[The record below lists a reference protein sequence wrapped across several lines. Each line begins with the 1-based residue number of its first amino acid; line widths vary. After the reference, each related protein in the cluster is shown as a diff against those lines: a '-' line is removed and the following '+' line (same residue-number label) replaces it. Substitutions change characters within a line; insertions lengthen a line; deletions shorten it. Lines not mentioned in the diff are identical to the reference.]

1 LKKVGIIMST
11 TDFNKLSRELAGQ
24 GGIAGS
30 VLLLLI
36 ILLVLISIMWAYFT
50 ELDNVTRG
58 QGKIVSSM
66 QNQLVQASERGVL
79 SKSFIEE
86 GQKVSVGQLLVEI
99 DPVDAKT
106 AFDQAEQ
113 TLASLKIQRERL
125 FAEIS
130 GDELEFAN
138 ELVQLAPTVT
148 RSEKALFNSRKA
160 ELASKISVLQ
170 QRLNQRDEQIQE
182 INVNI
187 QTARETLELV
197 DKQIAIIE
205 PLVNASL
212 ASETD
217 LLSLRRQA
225 KDFEGKSESYVASLQ
240 RAKSSIVEVEQE
252 IKSAK
257 QSFAT
262 NSQSELAKIT
272 SEIAAVESRI
282 PALEDRLVR
291 TKVKSPVEGIVN
303 RLNFKTLGGFVT
315 PGDVIAEIVPTGED
329 LIVEG
334 LIDPKDIAYINPGQ
348 KVRISLTAYDAS
360 RYGTLDGIVLKVS
373 ADASLDQNLGISA
386 YTVDISIDSELFEDD
401 NSAVEILP
409 GMVASVEVLAG
420 KRSVL
425 EYIWQP
431 MAKVKERAFRD

>member
-1 LKKVGIIMST
+1 MST
-11 TDFNKLSRELAGQ
+11 TDFNKLSRELSGQ

-30 VLLLLI
+30 LLLFLI
-36 ILLVLISIMWAYFT
+36 MLLVVLSIIWAYFT
-50 ELDNVTRG
+50 QLDNVTRG

-86 GQKVSVGQLLVEI
+86 GQKVSMGQVLVEI

-113 TLASLKIQRERL
+113 TLASLKIQRQRL
-125 FAEIS
+125 FSEIS
-130 GDELEFAN
+130 GEELIFDIA
-138 ELVQLAPTVT
+138 LVQLAPTVT
-148 RSEKALFNSRKA
+148 RSEKALFKARNA
-160 ELASKISVLQ
+160 ELQSKIAVLQ
-170 QRLNQRDEQIQE
+170 QKLNQRNEQIQE

-187 QTARETLELV
+187 QTAEDTLTLV
-197 DKQIAIIE
+197 EKQIAIIE

-240 RAKSSIVEVEQE
+240 RAKSSIIEVEQE

-257 QSFAT
+257 QSFST

-272 SEIAAVESRI
+272 SEIASIESRI

-291 TKVKSPVEGIVN
+291 TKIKSPVEGIVN
-303 RLNFKTLGGFVT
+303 RLNVKTLGGFVA

-334 LIDPKDIAYINPGQ
+334 LIDPKDIAYIRPGQ

-360 RYGTLDGIVLKVS
+360 RYGTLDGVVLKVS
-373 ADASLDQNLGISA
+373 ADAFLDQALGLTA
-386 YTVDISIDSELFEDD
+386 YKVDISIDSSLFEDD
-401 NSAVEILP
+401 GSAVEILP
-409 GMVASVEVLAG
+409 GMVASVDVLAG

-431 MAKVKERAFRD
+431 MAKVKERAFKD

>member
-1 LKKVGIIMST
+1 MST
-11 TDFNKLSRELAGQ
+11 TDFNKLSKELSGQ

-30 VLLLLI
+30 LLLFLI
-36 ILLVLISIMWAYFT
+36 ILLVIIAVVWAYFT

-86 GQKVSVGQLLVEI
+86 GQKVVIGQVLVEI

-106 AFDQAEQ
+106 AYDQAEQ
-113 TLASLKIQRERL
+113 ALASLKIQRERL
-125 FAEIS
+125 LSEIS
-130 GDELEFAN
+130 GEDLNFTQD
-138 ELVQLAPTVT
+138 LIDLAPTVT
-148 RSEKALFNSRKA
+148 KTEKALFKSRKA
-160 ELASKISVLQ
+160 NLSSKIAVLQ
-170 QRLNQRDEQIQE
+170 QRLNQRNEQILE
-182 INVNI
+182 INVNV
-187 QTARETLELV
+187 QTAKATLNLV
-197 DKQIAIIE
+197 ERQIAIIE

-225 KDFEGKSESYVASLQ
+225 KDFEGKSESYVVSLQ
-240 RAKSSIVEVEQE
+240 RAKSSIIEVEQE
-252 IKSAK
+252 IQSAR

-262 NSQSELAKIT
+262 GSQSELAKIT

-282 PALEDRLVR
+282 PALKDRLIR

-334 LIDPKDIAYINPGQ
+334 LIDPKDIAYISPGQ
-348 KVRISLTAYDAS
+348 KVRISLTSYDAS
-360 RYGTLDGIVLKVS
+360 RYGTLDGMVLKVS
-373 ADASLDQNLGISA
+373 ADASLDQALGITA

-401 NSAVEILP
+401 GSAVEILP
-409 GMVASVEVLAG
+409 GMVASVDVLAG

>member
-1 LKKVGIIMST
+1 MST

-36 ILLVLISIMWAYFT
+36 ILLVLILIVWAYFT

-86 GQKVSVGQLLVEI
+86 GQKVSVGQVLVEI

-113 TLASLKIQRERL
+113 SLASLKIQRERL

-130 GDELEFAN
+130 GDGLEFDN

-170 QRLNQRDEQIQE
+170 QRLNQRNEQIQE

-187 QTARETLELV
+187 QTARDTLELV

-205 PLVNASL
+205 PLVKASL

-334 LIDPKDIAYINPGQ
+334 LIDPKDIAYISPGQ

-373 ADASLDQNLGISA
+373 ADASLDKSLGISA
-386 YTVDISIDSELFEDD
+386 YTVNISIDSELLEDD

>member
-1 LKKVGIIMST
+1 MST
-11 TDFNKLSRELAGQ
+11 TDFNKLSRELSGQ

-30 VLLLLI
+30 LLLFLI
-36 ILLVLISIMWAYFT
+36 MLLVLLSIIWAYFT

-86 GQKVSVGQLLVEI
+86 GQKVSMGQVLVEI

-113 TLASLKIQRERL
+113 TLASLKIQRQRL
-125 FAEIS
+125 FSEIS
-130 GDELEFAN
+130 GDELIFDS

-148 RSEKALFNSRKA
+148 RSEQALFKA
-160 ELASKISVLQ
+160 RNAALQSKIAVLQ
-170 QRLNQRDEQIQE
+170 QRLNQRNEQIQE

-187 QTARETLELV
+187 QTAEDTLTLV
-197 DKQIAIIE
+197 EKQIAIIE

-225 KDFEGKSESYVASLQ
+225 KDFEGKSDSYVASLQ
-240 RAKSSIVEVEQE
+240 RAKSSIIEVEQE

-303 RLNFKTLGGFVT
+303 RVNFKTLGGFVM

-360 RYGTLDGIVLKVS
+360 RYGTLDGVVLKVS
-373 ADASLDQNLGISA
+373 ADASLDQALGITA
-386 YTVDISIDSELFEDD
+386 YSVDISVDTALFEDD
-401 NSAVEILP
+401 GSAVEILP
-409 GMVASVEVLAG
+409 GMVASVDVLAG

>member
-1 LKKVGIIMST
+1 MST
-11 TDFNKLSRELAGQ
+11 TDFNKLSRELSGQ

-30 VLLLLI
+30 LLLFLI
-36 ILLVLISIMWAYFT
+36 MLLVVLSIIWAYFT

-86 GQKVSVGQLLVEI
+86 GQKVSMGQVLVEI

-113 TLASLKIQRERL
+113 TLASLKIQRQRL
-125 FAEIS
+125 FSEIS
-130 GDELEFAN
+130 GEELIFDIA
-138 ELVQLAPTVT
+138 LVQLAPTVT
-148 RSEKALFNSRKA
+148 RSEKALFKARNA
-160 ELASKISVLQ
+160 ELQSKIAVLQ
-170 QRLNQRDEQIQE
+170 QKLNQRNEQIQE

-187 QTARETLELV
+187 QTAEDTLTLV
-197 DKQIAIIE
+197 EKQIAIIE

-240 RAKSSIVEVEQE
+240 RAKSSIIEVEQQ
-252 IKSAK
+252 ILSAK

-272 SEIAAVESRI
+272 SEIASIESRI

-291 TKVKSPVEGIVN
+291 TKIKSPVEGIVN
-303 RLNFKTLGGFVT
+303 RLNVKTLGGFVA

-334 LIDPKDIAYINPGQ
+334 LIDPKDIAYIRPGQ

-360 RYGTLDGIVLKVS
+360 RYGTLDGVVLKVS
-373 ADASLDQNLGISA
+373 ADAFLDQALGLTA
-386 YTVDISIDSELFEDD
+386 YKVDISIDSSLFEDD
-401 NSAVEILP
+401 GSAVEILP
-409 GMVASVEVLAG
+409 GMVASVDVLAG

-431 MAKVKERAFRD
+431 MAKVKERAFKD

>member
-24 GGIAGS
+24 GGVAGS

-36 ILLVLISIMWAYFT
+36 ILLVLISIVWAYFT